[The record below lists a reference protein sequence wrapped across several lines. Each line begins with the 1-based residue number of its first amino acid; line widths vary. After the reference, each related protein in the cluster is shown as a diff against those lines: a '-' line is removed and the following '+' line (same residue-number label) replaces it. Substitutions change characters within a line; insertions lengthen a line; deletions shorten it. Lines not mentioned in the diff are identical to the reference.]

1 MMVDPVV
8 ARTRRGVGKGDPH
21 GETPQAPSTA
31 SSARR
36 AGASRCGWGRGT
48 RRAQRPG
55 HPLSRDTVPNV
66 CPGRP
71 LGADRR
77 SSLPRSEA
85 WLTGNDLWSE
95 NRKVGGSTP
104 PLATSSR
111 HLRRDIFATRKAHVH
126 PVQHVPPDSRRARRS
141 GALVAA
147 RRSGVLRVERPAC
160 CRLRSRAVSA
170 QPRGIP
176 LLR

>member
-1 MMVDPVV
+1 
-8 ARTRRGVGKGDPH
+8 
-21 GETPQAPSTA
+21 
-31 SSARR
+31 
-36 AGASRCGWGRGT
+36 
-48 RRAQRPG
+48 

-95 NRKVGGSTP
+95 NRKVCGSTP

-111 HLRRDIFATRKAHVH
+111 HLRRDIFATRK
-126 PVQHVPPDSRRARRS
+126 PEYTPCSTFRRTPAERADQELSWRRGDQAFFGS
-141 GALVAA
+141 NAQRAAGCAPEPSALSPAAFRCFVDACAGRGA
-147 RRSGVLRVERPAC
+147 
-160 CRLRSRAVSA
+160 SRAQA
-170 QPRGIP
+170 R
-176 LLR
+176 